1 MSTATTHVLAYPF
14 PTSGHVIPLLDFTK
28 TLVSRGV
35 HVTVLVTPY
44 NEALLPK
51 NYSPLLQTLLLP
63 EPQFPNPKQNRLVS
77 MVTFMRHHHYPIIMD
92 WAQAQP
98 IPPAAIISDFFLGW
112 THLLARDLHVSRFV
126 FSPFGTFA
134 LSVSYSLWR
143 DSPKTTTQKTQTPSF
158 FFKTSRT
165 PQSTPG
171 GRLRTYFVTLREE
184 VPNGSL
190 TERTCFS
197 TSTLGASFSTHSSS
211 WNEFT

>member
-1 MSTATTHVLAYPF
+1 MTSSLVG
-14 PTSGHVIPLLDFTK
+14 PTS
-28 TLVSRGV
+28 S
-35 HVTVLVTPY
+35 HVTSTCRASSSPPS
-44 NEALLPK
+44 APLP
-51 NYSPLLQTLLLP
+51 SL
-63 EPQFPNPKQNRLVS
+63 S
-77 MVTFMRHHHYPIIMD
+77 
-92 WAQAQP
+92 P
-98 IPPAAIISDFFLGW
+98 IPSG
-112 THLLARDLHVSRFV
+112 
-126 FSPFGTFA
+126 GT
-134 LSVSYSLWR
+134 
-143 DSPKTTTQKTQTPSF
+143 SPKTTTQKTQSPSF